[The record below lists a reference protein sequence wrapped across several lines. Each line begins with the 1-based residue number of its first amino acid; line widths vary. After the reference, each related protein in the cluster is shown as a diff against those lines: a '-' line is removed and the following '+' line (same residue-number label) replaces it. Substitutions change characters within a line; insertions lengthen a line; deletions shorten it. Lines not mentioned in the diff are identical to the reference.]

1 MKSLF
6 LLEVDAVHRIVI
18 IGQEFSISFIKFE
31 IKPLNIHYVDVH
43 LSPQTRFQSHSI
55 MFKRTDR

>member
-6 LLEVDAVHRIVI
+6 LLEVDAVHRIFI

-43 LSPQTRFQSHSI
+43 LSPQACFQSHSI

>member
-6 LLEVDAVHRIVI
+6 LLEVDAVHRIFI

-31 IKPLNIHYVDVH
+31 IKPLNIHHVDVH
-43 LSPQTRFQSHSI
+43 LSPQACFQSHSI